1 MNRITF
7 DVNNGEALEL
17 KQDKHDGP
25 IMISSGLPGRLG
37 SSCIVPA
44 GEMIQLVNLY
54 RYVKRY
60 NIADSFIN
68 PDGQNV
74 ERAGTIQPAQ
84 GPSGSYSGHSV
95 PQDPGTL
102 PVWFFVL
109 QDGDAG
115 YHIYRRPVDLNNPD
129 PEKREDINIIIENMT
144 FDFVTNRGGGF
155 VAAWPVNQVVEIADI
170 ADFPLY
176 NHE

>member
-7 DVNNGEALEL
+7 DVNNGRTLEL
-17 KQDKHDGP
+17 EQDKHDGAV
-25 IMISSGLPGRLG
+25 MISHGLSGRLRA
-37 SSCIVPA
+37 SCIVPA
-44 GEMIQLVNLY
+44 GEMVQLVNLY

-84 GPSGSYSGHSV
+84 GLSESSNGHPV
-95 PQDPGTL
+95 PQGQEPL
-102 PVWFFVL
+102 PVWFIVL

-115 YHIYRRPVDLNNPD
+115 YHIYRRPVDSNNPD
-129 PEKREDINIIIENMT
+129 PEKREDINKIIENMT
-144 FDFVTNRGGGF
+144 FDFVENRGGCF
-155 VAAWPVNQVVEIADI
+155 IAAWPANQVVEIADI
-170 ADFPLY
+170 ADFPFDI
-176 NHE
+176 HD